1 VIRAIQPFMLPCED
15 ICGVSFRR
23 EVLRD
28 LTVFR
33 KVIQLTPAPSQEET
47 DSRAQRCINPEKV
60 VGCGIS
66 EYSKQRHN
74 P

>member
-1 VIRAIQPFMLPCED
+1 MLSRVE
-15 ICGVSFRR
+15 ICGVPARR
-23 EVLRD
+23 EVLRA
-28 LTVFR
+28 LNIAEN
-33 KVIQLTPAPSQEET
+33 VIQLTPAPSQEET